1 MGLTPCRAPQV
12 LRRRVGRHS
21 QPVNPHPMRRR
32 EKAPCLSSNR
42 STMESM
48 IDSGKIYLVDTAV
61 ESQPG
66 RATNNTGSRSRP
78 KRALSCPFLPM
89 AKRVPVMRNRRG
101 MLCSP
106 DTGPGKRVLGR
117 VGCMLKSS
125 STAVTVIGCAT
136 LLRLPTGRFQPG
148 GGSGRKGRRPVDR
161 WLPGADRGSQPPLGL
176 LPNPEDGAV
185 SKPRR
190 IEVDPVSWTESRPS

>member
-1 MGLTPCRAPQV
+1 MVPLRPRDGLVGARTQFAWGTGPACDGETFPEVYSGLAAMGLTPCRAPQV

-48 IDSGKIYLVDTAV
+48 IDSGKIHMVDTAV

-78 KRALSCPFLPM
+78 KRALNYPFL
-89 AKRVPVMRNRRG
+89 AHNEEG
-101 MLCSP
+101 SDDEESP
-106 DTGPGKRVLGR
+106 WDTLQPRH
-117 VGCMLKSS
+117 
-125 STAVTVIGCAT
+125 
-136 LLRLPTGRFQPG
+136 RL
-148 GGSGRKGRRPVDR
+148 
-161 WLPGADRGSQPPLGL
+161 RGSRCWGDLDVCSSPL
-176 LPNPEDGAV
+176 
-185 SKPRR
+185 PRR
-190 IEVDPVSWTESRPS
+190 

>member
-1 MGLTPCRAPQV
+1 MDARSILYLSTPLGSGWAPGGHPGTDAHPDAEWTRFRAKSPLWASHGLVGARTQFACGIGPAGDGETFPEVYSGLAAMGLTPCRAPQV

-48 IDSGKIYLVDTAV
+48 IDSGKIHMVDTAV

-66 RATNNTGSRSRP
+66 RATNNTRSRSRP
-78 KRALSCPFLPM
+78 KRALNYPFLPM

-101 MLCSP
+101 ILCSP
-106 DTGPGKRVLGR
+106 DTG
-117 VGCMLKSS
+117 
-125 STAVTVIGCAT
+125 
-136 LLRLPTGRFQPG
+136 F
-148 GGSGRKGRRPVDR
+148 RK
-161 WLPGADRGSQPPLGL
+161 
-176 LPNPEDGAV
+176 
-185 SKPRR
+185 
-190 IEVDPVSWTESRPS
+190 